1 MTSAPGSLST
11 PIDGPAPELD
21 IARDL
26 ARRALPVAPV
36 AVVVC
41 GLIWGI
47 DGAVSAAYAMVLV
60 VANFLAA
67 ALLMARAARISATML
82 MAAVLGG
89 YLLRL
94 GVITVAVLAVRDAAW
109 VELMP
114 LGLTLVLT
122 HVGLLVWEARKVS
135 VTLAFP
141 GLKPAGSPGRH
152 QRG

>member
-1 MTSAPGSLST
+1 MTSAPGSLCT
-11 PIDGPAPELD
+11 PMDGPAPELD

-36 AVVVC
+36 AVVAC

-141 GLKPAGSPGRH
+141 GLKPAGSSARH

>member
-1 MTSAPGSLST
+1 MTTAPSLGT
-11 PIDGPAPELD
+11 PVTGPAPEVD

-26 ARRALPVAPV
+26 ARRALPIAPV

-41 GLIWGI
+41 GLIWGV
-47 DGAVSAAYAMVLV
+47 DGALSAAYAVVLV

-67 ALLMARAARISATML
+67 ALLIARAARISATVL

-94 GVITVAVLAVRDAAW
+94 GVLTVAVVAVRDAGW
-109 VELMP
+109 VEIVP
-114 LGLTLVLT
+114 LGLTLVAT

-141 GLKPAGSPGRH
+141 GLKPGAGFGGN